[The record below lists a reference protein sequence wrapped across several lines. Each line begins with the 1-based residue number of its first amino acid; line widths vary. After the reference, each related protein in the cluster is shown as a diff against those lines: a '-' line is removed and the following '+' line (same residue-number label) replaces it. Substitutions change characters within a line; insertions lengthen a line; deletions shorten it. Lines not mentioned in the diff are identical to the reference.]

1 MRMLVGNALLL
12 LTVATPGAQKP
23 LSIEGVWKIAERTVP
38 GGNARANGVAQTQN
52 SPRPNLL
59 IFTKGYY
66 SELIEMGVSPRPQVA
81 PPANPQRVTDAEKI
95 AFYDQWRPFTAN
107 AGTYEISGSVLN
119 RHPIVAKNLDVMNR
133 GTNVPFQLR
142 FEGPD
147 IVWLIPTGDFAARE
161 PQLKLR
167 RLE

>member
-1 MRMLVGNALLL
+1 MMRMLVGNALLL

-81 PPANPQRVTDAEKI
+81 PGGPKAGGGSIPPDPAPPER
-95 AFYDQWRPFTAN
+95 
-107 AGTYEISGSVLN
+107 
-119 RHPIVAKNLDVMNR
+119 
-133 GTNVPFQLR
+133 LR
-142 FEGPD
+142 SAP
-147 IVWLIPTGDFAARE
+147 
-161 PQLKLR
+161 
-167 RLE
+167 